1 MGFINRIDHV
11 GQLMF
16 ATAEGSVTLAD
27 IRDHL
32 AVERR
37 EGGLQYKELIDAR
50 QASPAV
56 SGADV
61 RSIVSWL
68 DAFAREH
75 LLGPTAVVV
84 STPVAFGMLRMLGF
98 LSEDFCT
105 IRPFLDLAEAEKWL
119 RDRPKT

>member
-1 MGFINRIDHV
+1 MGFINRIDHA
-11 GQLMF
+11 GRMMY
-16 ATAEGSVTLAD
+16 ATAEGAITLSE
-27 IRDHL
+27 IQNHL

-50 QASPAV
+50 TASPAV

-61 RSIVSWL
+61 RNIVSWL
-68 DAFAREH
+68 EAFAREH

-84 STPVAFGMLRMLGF
+84 STPVAYGMLRMLAF

-105 IRPFLDLAEAEKWL
+105 IRPFLDPAEAEKWL
-119 RDRPKT
+119 RERPKT